1 MGYFATRLLKLRRR
15 YHEGEHEVLAVIR
28 FFVET
33 WESLFIALRS
43 LSTNRLRSGL
53 TMLGIVIGIVTV
65 TAMITVINGLE
76 NAMDDSL
83 ALLGTN
89 AVYVEKTGWFTEPR
103 DWSRQW
109 SRPDLRSD
117 LADHIRD
124 RSEYAVAV
132 APLVQT
138 SRPIRY
144 RDRAVYGVFI
154 QGSTPEIA
162 SVDDVKLVEGRWYNE
177 LDNLVGRNVAVI
189 GHAVNESLFP
199 SEGAIGKT
207 IRVGGKRFEVIGV
220 LEEQGK
226 FFGLFSFDEQAQIP
240 IRTFERH
247 FGRFRSVTIKVNAAS
262 SETVPLLEEE
272 LTGIVRAARGLDAME
287 EDNFEVNKT
296 EAFREQLAA
305 VKVVVYMIGI
315 FLTGLALI
323 VGGIGVMN
331 IMFVTVKERT
341 KEIGVRKAVGA
352 SRRAVLSQFLIEA
365 VLVCIAAGLTGVLLS
380 LGVTQII
387 NQFVPASFALG
398 TVLLAFG
405 ICVGVGVIF
414 GVVPAWNAARMD
426 PIEALRHS

>member
-1 MGYFATRLLKLRRR
+1 
-15 YHEGEHEVLAVIR
+15 
-28 FFVET
+28 
-33 WESLFIALRS
+33 
-43 LSTNRLRSGL
+43 
-53 TMLGIVIGIVTV
+53 
-65 TAMITVINGLE
+65 
-76 NAMDDSL
+76 MDKSL

-103 DWSRQW
+103 HWRREW
-109 SRPDLRSD
+109 SRPDLRGD
-117 LADHIRD
+117 LAEHIRD

-132 APLVQT
+132 APLIQT
-138 SRPIRY
+138 GRPIRY
-144 RDRAVYGVFI
+144 RDRALYGVFI

-162 SVDDVKLVEGRWYNE
+162 SVDDIELADGRWYND

-199 SEGAIGKT
+199 SEQAIGKT
-207 IRVGGKRFEVIGV
+207 VRIGGKRFEVIGV
-220 LEEQGK
+220 LKEQGK
-226 FFGLFSFDEQAQIP
+226 FMGLFSFDEQAQIP
-240 IRTFERH
+240 IKTFERH

-262 SETVPLLEEE
+262 DETVPLLEEE
-272 LTGIVRAARGLDAME
+272 LTGIMRAARGLDAME
-287 EDNFEVNKT
+287 EDNFVINKT
-296 EAFREQLAA
+296 EAFRERLAG
-305 VKVVVYMIGI
+305 VKTAVYMIGI
-315 FLTGLALI
+315 FLTGLALV

-365 VLVCIAAGLTGVLLS
+365 ILVCIAAGAIGVLLS
-380 LGVTQII
+380 MGVTEIV
-387 NQFVPASFALG
+387 NRFVPASFALG